1 MKKANQQRAA
11 EMQFQ
16 SQQAIFKILCQ
27 GCPYKAMPGARG
39 RICETVDTLTDVD
52 AEEIPSTPQTA

>member
-27 GCPYKAMPGARG
+27 GCPYKAMPGRARQNM
-39 RICETVDTLTDVD
+39 RNRRH
-52 AEEIPSTPQTA
+52 AY